1 VRHVRYRPGLVA
13 TCVAALAVSGAGAAQ
28 AAAQSRVVLVGTGFQ
43 TGYGLTDA
51 GPSDP
56 GITATD
62 HVYLNVRDPAALA
75 ERARSVSTPGS
86 PDYERFSTPGQIQ
99 AQNQLTTAE
108 LDRVRG
114 WLTSAGLSVTLTNW
128 RELSFTGTIG
138 QLQSAFDVTFDNY
151 TDSDPTD
158 PDDWEIPTTD
168 LSVPGDVGS
177 LVLDVT
183 SNMFPVPISSAGS
196 VHAEDGVSN
205 GSAGTGVYRPA
216 KLGGVSLL
224 NTASDSSSASSTC
237 SRYWGEKPAT
247 GMPEVDGRTP
257 SLAPCGYTPT
267 QLRQAY
273 GLDGPTATG
282 AGQTV
287 AVVMPAM
294 DTLEQDVDTWSAHVG
309 TQTLRP
315 GQLTVVPTPD
325 GTPAATPAEAYSL
338 MVENT
343 LDVEAVH
350 GMAPDADIISL
361 GFSTADDG
369 SDLDSLTYAIDH
381 THASIVS
388 LSFTFDTLPG
398 LQTGYDEVYQEGAL
412 RGVGFYYASGDGGHD
427 PTGNFLTPQAGDE
440 WVTGVGG
447 TSLGIGPDGS
457 REWETGWGDGSSALS
472 PDGTSWEPPQNG
484 GGSGGGWVVGQ
495 PRPWY
500 QQGVVSDREAT
511 GEDGK
516 VDRTGP
522 DVAMDADA
530 ATGMLVGGTP
540 LYALTSPTSDPS
552 TWQYTERRIG
562 GTSLSTPLF
571 AGVQAL
577 AQQAR
582 GGQPFG
588 FANPTLYRLADT
600 GAFRD
605 ITPLTGAPPATVVQN
620 QISTD
625 GFAPYLTQMFGQV
638 PSTPFVPTTPEVGPG
653 FDTETGIGVPTGAYL
668 SWGCPVIS
676 HPLGLCGH

>member
-1 VRHVRYRPGLVA
+1 VA
-13 TCVAALAVSGAGAAQ
+13 ACAAALAVSGAGAAQ
-28 AAAQSRVVLVGTGFQ
+28 AAQTRVVLAGTGYQ
-43 TGYGLTDA
+43 ADYGLTDA

-56 GITATD
+56 GITVTD
-62 HVYLNVRDPAALA
+62 LVYLNVRDPAALA
-75 ERARSVSTPGS
+75 DRARSVSTPGS
-86 PDYERFSTPGQIQ
+86 ADYGRFSTPGQIQ
-99 AQNQLTTAE
+99 AQNQLTAPE
-108 LDRVRG
+108 LGRVRS
-114 WLTSAGLSVTLTNW
+114 WLTSAGLSVTQPNW

-138 QLQSAFDVTFDNY
+138 QLGRAFDVAFDNY
-151 TDSDPTD
+151 TDPDPTD
-158 PDDWEIPTTD
+158 PDSWQIPTTD

-177 LVLDVT
+177 LVLDVPT
-183 SNMFPVPISSAGS
+183 DTFPVVISSALISSAGS
-196 VHAEDGVSN
+196 AHAAHVVSDQS
-205 GSAGTGVYRPA
+205 GGAGVYRPA

-224 NTASDSSSASSTC
+224 NTASDSSSASSTSSTC
-237 SRYWGEKPAT
+237 SQYWGEKPAT
-247 GMPEVDGRTP
+247 GVPEVNGRTP

-273 GLDGPTATG
+273 GLDSPAATG

-287 AVVMPAM
+287 AVVTPAM
-294 DTLEQDVDTWSAHVG
+294 DTLEQDVNTWSEHVG
-309 TQTLRP
+309 TPTLRP
-315 GQLTVVPTPD
+315 GQLTIVPTPD
-325 GTPAATPAEAYSL
+325 GSPAVSPTAGSTI

-350 GMAPDADIISL
+350 GMAPEADIISL
-361 GFSTADDG
+361 GLSNADDG
-369 SDLDSLTYAIDH
+369 SILDSLTYAVDH
-381 THASIVS
+381 THASVVS
-388 LSFTFDTLPG
+388 LSLTFDNLPG
-398 LQTGYDEVYQEGAL
+398 QQTAYDEVYQEGAL
-412 RGVGFYYASGDGGHD
+412 RGAGFYYASGDGGHD
-427 PTGNFLTPQAGDE
+427 PTGNFLTPQAGDD

-447 TSLGIGPDGS
+447 TSLGIGPGGS
-457 REWETGWGDGSSALS
+457 REWETGWGDGLSAPS
-472 PDGTSWEPPQNG
+472 PDGTSWEQPRNG
-484 GGSGGGWVVGQ
+484 GGSGGGWMVGQ

-500 QQGVVSDREAT
+500 QRGVVSDSEAT

-582 GGQPFG
+582 GGKPFG

-600 GAFRD
+600 GAFHD
-605 ITPLTGAPPATVVQN
+605 ITPLTGAPSATVVQH
-620 QISTD
+620 QISAD
-625 GFAPYLTQMFGQV
+625 GFAPYLAQMFGLV
-638 PSTPFVPTTPEVGPG
+638 PSAPFVSTTPEVGPG
-653 FDTETGIGVPTGAYL
+653 FDTETGIGVPTGDYL
-668 SWGCPVIS
+668 TLL
-676 HPLGLCGH
+676 HRN